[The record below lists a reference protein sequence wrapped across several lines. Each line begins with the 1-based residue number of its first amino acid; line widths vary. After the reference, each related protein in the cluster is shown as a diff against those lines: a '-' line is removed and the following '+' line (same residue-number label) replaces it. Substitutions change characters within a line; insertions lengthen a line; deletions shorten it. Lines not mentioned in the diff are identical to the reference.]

1 MTLAPATVARMRS
14 ALEQYHAAKA
24 KGVVTS
30 LELEVMASRVG
41 KRWLAE
47 GYEILKILEV
57 V

>member
-1 MTLAPATVARMRS
+1 MRS